1 MMSSAEVVEI
11 EIDGEGIALRGNH
24 VNDGGT
30 RGKVFRGEIELESGA
45 DESAAAFITEEI
57 GLAGRREGLEL
68 VVFAGNLNVEIF
80 PEIIGTR
87 NKPSWRTG
95 AGTGGASDKRAI
107 RIREMDLHTDS
118 YEFALVAMIK
128 SSLLS
133 AVTGGVLAGLLDHK
147 SERSEEGDGIDVRAG
162 LRRRKEFCIFVEE
175 SSHGLV
181 AALAEEIGF
190 ADSLVGEGRVEGER
204 VGHEKQCSEE
214 REAGPEP

>member
-1 MMSSAEVVEI
+1 GHQG
-11 EIDGEGIALRGNH
+11 DH
-24 VNDGGT
+24 GGT
-30 RGKVFRGEIELESGA
+30 RRTVARGEIGLESGA
-45 DESAAAFITEEI
+45 DESAAAFITEES

-68 VVFAGNLNVEIF
+68 VVFAGNPNVEIF

-128 SSLLS
+128 SRLLS

-147 SERSEEGDGIDVRAG
+147 D
-162 LRRRKEFCIFVEE
+162 RKSV
-175 SSHGLV
+175 V
-181 AALAEEIGF
+181 
-190 ADSLVGEGRVEGER
+190 
-204 VGHEKQCSEE
+204 
-214 REAGPEP
+214 